1 MKHIN
6 VTVSGRVQGVY
17 FRATTKEVADTL
29 GVTGFVKNQADGS
42 VYLEAESNEDTLNKL
57 LTWLKK
63 GPAAARVDNLKV
75 EDGTCQFFEGFDI
88 HRH

>member
-42 VYLEAESNEDTLNKL
+42 VYLEAE
-57 LTWLKK
+57 
-63 GPAAARVDNLKV
+63 
-75 EDGTCQFFEGFDI
+75 
-88 HRH
+88 